1 MGRNRLLPI
10 ILGVL
15 LAAGIVWAQFVLSFT
30 AKGFYISIGLG
41 ILFYFCYAWYE
52 RIAAAEAKRTG
63 ANSTG

>member
-1 MGRNRLLPI
+1 MARNRLLPI

-15 LAAGIVWAQFVLSFT
+15 LAAGIVWAQFVLAFS

-52 RIAAAEAKRTG
+52 RIAAADAKRTE
-63 ANSTG
+63 ANSAG